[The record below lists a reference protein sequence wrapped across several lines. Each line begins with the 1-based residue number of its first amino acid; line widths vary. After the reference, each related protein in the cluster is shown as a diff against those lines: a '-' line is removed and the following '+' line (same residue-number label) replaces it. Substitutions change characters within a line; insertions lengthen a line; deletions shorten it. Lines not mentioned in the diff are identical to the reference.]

1 MANKAELIEKV
12 AGKTNLT
19 KKDSESV
26 LKAFVEVVQQQIK
39 EQEKNDETR

>member
-1 MANKAELIEKV
+1 MTTKSGLISEIEN
-12 AGKTNLT
+12 KTNLT